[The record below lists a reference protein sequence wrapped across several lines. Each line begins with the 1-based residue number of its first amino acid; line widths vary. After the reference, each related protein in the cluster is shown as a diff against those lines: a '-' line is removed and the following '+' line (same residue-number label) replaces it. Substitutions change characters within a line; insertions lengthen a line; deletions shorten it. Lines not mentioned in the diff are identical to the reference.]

1 MDWTTPL
8 KFQQAD
14 FIKRLNHNDAQLLHC
29 QTPGLHGEQ
38 VTIAGEQFKAIHSAC
53 QQQYSK
59 AESEAA
65 VEEQFRDRLHH
76 QLGVEAIATY
86 LDHRVTRVDP
96 DNPPQPNSSADFT
109 LIANPAVAIS
119 VQAICSSSPP
129 FVWSLELPQIKH
141 QSAVIFVLIPELIPP
156 SQSQSQPILAG
167 FLPTHLIAMSEGHGC
182 LALDELFYIGGLSVY
197 LESLTAIPASTE
209 WLRIL
214 TGFSNYVYPVAIS
227 ADGGTV
233 ASSSYDGTIKLW
245 KLRDRE
251 VTQALC
257 GHSWS
262 FYPIAG
268 GQGGQSLASGSTEKK
283 LNIWQRGRGDF
294 IRSLAGHT
302 SGVSAIAI
310 SEDSKILVS
319 GGYDGTIEIWDLRLG
334 QRLRTLNDHSGTVRP
349 ISLSPDGTILATGGI
364 DKKLN
369 LWNLETGELIRSFN
383 IDTDVAISLA
393 ISPNGQ
399 LLVSGSQDGTIKIW
413 NLESGCLIRAIAA
426 HSGIVR
432 GVTISHDGKML
443 ATGSLEKTIK
453 LWSID
458 TGDLLRTLTGHP
470 DPTITFAID
479 AEGPSLDTT
488 LLRHY
493 QPGWEE
499 PRQWK

>member
-14 FIKRLNHNDAQLLHC
+14 FIKRLNHQRAALLHC
-29 QTPGLHGEQ
+29 QSPGLHGEQ
-38 VTIAGEQFKAIHSAC
+38 VTIAGERFRAIHQICEQGLSSA
-53 QQQYSK
+53 QYQ
-59 AESEAA
+59 APLSERL
-65 VEEQFRDRLHH
+65 RDRLRH
-76 QLGVEAIATY
+76 QLGVEAVATY
-86 LDHRVTRVDP
+86 LDHRVTRIDP
-96 DNPPQPNSSADFT
+96 GHPPQSPSPGDFT
-109 LIANPAVAIS
+109 LKANPAIAFS
-119 VQAICSSSPP
+119 VQAIWGSTSPC
-129 FVWSLELPQIKH
+129 VWDLELSQIKH
-141 QSAVIFVLIPELIPP
+141 QSAIIFVLIPEAIPP
-156 SQSQSQPILAG
+156 SQSEYQPILAG
-167 FLPTHLIAMSEGHGC
+167 FLPTHLIAMSEGRAR
-182 LALDELFYIGGLSVY
+182 LYLDDLFYMGGLNLY
-197 LESLTAIPASTE
+197 LESLNSIPVSTE

-214 TGFSNYVYPVAIS
+214 TGSSNYVYPVAIS
-227 ADGGTV
+227 ADGGLV

-245 KLRDRE
+245 KLRDRQI
-251 VTQALC
+251 TQALC

-268 GQGGQSLASGSTEKK
+268 GLGGQSLASGSTEKK
-283 LNIWQRGRGDF
+283 LNLWQQGRGEF
-294 IRSLAGHT
+294 IRTLAGHT

-319 GGYDGTIEIWDLRLG
+319 GGYDGTIDIWDLVQG
-334 QRLRTLNDHSGTVRP
+334 QRLRTLSGHSGTVRP
-349 ISLSPDGTILATGGI
+349 MSLSPDGTILATGGI

-369 LWNLETGELIRSFN
+369 LWNLQTGALIRSFD

-413 NLESGCLIRAIAA
+413 NLESGRLIRAIAA

-432 GVTISHDGKML
+432 GVTLSHDGKTL
-443 ATGSLEKTIK
+443 ASGSLEKTIK
-453 LWSID
+453 LWSVD

-470 DPTITFAID
+470 DPTITLAID
-479 AEGPSLDTT
+479 SEGPTLDAS

-499 PRQWK
+499 PRQWQ

>member
-14 FIKRLNHNDAQLLHC
+14 FIKRLNHPTAALLHC
-29 QTPGLHGEQ
+29 QSPGLHGEQ
-38 VTIAGEQFKAIHSAC
+38 VTIAGERFRAVHAACEQRLSSA
-53 QQQYSK
+53 QSQPPIS
-59 AESEAA
+59 
-65 VEEQFRDRLHH
+65 EQFRDRLRH
-76 QLGVEAIATY
+76 QLGVEAVATY
-86 LDHRVTRVDP
+86 LAHRVTPIDP
-96 DNPPQPNSSADFT
+96 NQPSQSPTPGDFT
-109 LIANPAVAIS
+109 LKANPAIALS
-119 VQAICSSSPP
+119 VQVLGGSPSP
-129 FVWSLELPQIKH
+129 LVWDLELSEIKH
-141 QSAVIFVLIPELIPP
+141 QAAIIFVLIREPIHP
-156 SQSQSQPILAG
+156 SRSDYHPILAG
-167 FLPTHLIAMSEGHGC
+167 FLPTHLIAMSEGRARLC
-182 LALDELFYIGGLSVY
+182 LDDLFYMGGLNLY
-197 LESLTAIPASTE
+197 LESLSSIPVSTE

-214 TGFSNYVYPVAIS
+214 TGSSNYVYPVAIS
-227 ADGGTV
+227 ADGGLV

-251 VTQALC
+251 ITQALC

-283 LNIWQRGRGDF
+283 LNLWQRGRGDF
-294 IRSLAGHT
+294 IRTLGGHT

-319 GGYDGTIEIWDLRLG
+319 GGYDGTIEIWDLVQG
-334 QRLRTLNDHSGTVRP
+334 QRLRTLNGHSGTVRP
-349 ISLSPDGTILATGGI
+349 MSLSPDGTILATGGI

-369 LWNLETGELIRSFN
+369 LWNLQTGALIRSFN

-393 ISPNGQ
+393 ISPNGK

-413 NLESGCLIRAIAA
+413 NLETGCLIRAIAA

-432 GVTISHDGKML
+432 GVTLSHDGKTL
-443 ATGSLEKTIK
+443 ASGSVEKTIK
-453 LWSID
+453 LWSVD

-479 AEGPSLDTT
+479 SEGPTLDTS

-499 PRQWK
+499 PRQWQ